1 MSREKYY
8 SMTGPGLQGF
18 SGKNKGLPGKTEFFL
33 QMGVRSS
40 LFIAHQLHES
50 VWMERAP
57 EKAEKRKTRLFRK
70 RAWGKPISPPERTV
84 SP

>member
-50 VWMERAP
+50 VWMERLLEKAKNKEAAFP
-57 EKAEKRKTRLFRK
+57 EKSAGETDL
-70 RAWGKPISPPERTV
+70 SP
-84 SP
+84 